1 LRPGEGGR
9 RGWRGEARR
18 CASGVEVLLDLLQRR
33 TKKGHEEVRL
43 VEGKRIEERGRSRAH
58 RWWRN
63 WPDELADAA
72 VSDERL
78 RRFGGVSVRR
88 TKGRWRRV
96 AGSFYSRDGVE
107 EGLGFRPGGGDR
119 TLAGADV
126 HGEDFLARWR

>member
-43 VEGKRIEERGRSRAH
+43 VEGKRIEERGWSRAH

-63 WPDELADAA
+63 WPDELADAT
-72 VSDERL
+72 VFDERL
-78 RRFGGVSVRR
+78 RRFGGVPVRR
-88 TKGRWRRV
+88 TKGRWRRA
-96 AGSFYSRDGVE
+96 AGAFYSRNGVE

-119 TLAGADV
+119 TDNRGAV
-126 HGEDFLARWR
+126 RKEEILARQ